1 MSNWFLE
8 CYAGSRKTLHRIP
21 LDKFPFSVGRSV
33 NSSLT
38 LDSPDVSRLH
48 CEFTRDNNQIILQ
61 DRSSTNGVF
70 VNHQQINEPYFIKHG
85 DVIHFANVEYRV
97 FFENFQ
103 EMEECDKTQVGIAS
117 LSSLMPTGLNE
128 FQELLDKSQT
138 TAVLQ
143 PIVNSSDHSVFAYEI
158 LGRGCHP
165 LLPQG
170 PFPLFQIAESTN
182 KEVELSEL
190 FMTRGVQVAIQS
202 HKNKPFFIN
211 THPRE
216 MEDLARLLL
225 TLRHLTEL
233 DNPPLLVLE
242 IHEEAVTN
250 TEVIRK
256 LRKELQYLHIKLAY
270 DDFGAGQNRL
280 LQLTDAPPDFLKFD
294 MAFIKDLEIASPMR
308 IRMLEVLLKISRDS
322 GITTLAEGV
331 DSLAKATICR
341 DLGFDLLQGFYFPN
355 VAPPVC

>member
-1 MSNWFLE
+1 MSKWFLE
-8 CYAGSRKTLHRIP
+8 CYIGGGKNLRRVPIDS
-21 LDKFPFSVGRSV
+21 FPFSVGRSEER
-33 NSSLT
+33 SLT

-48 CEFTRDNNQIILQ
+48 CEFILEDSRIILQ

-70 VNHQQINEPYFIKHG
+70 INHVQITEPYCLKHG
-85 DVIHFANVEYRV
+85 DVIHFANMEYRII
-97 FFENFQ
+97 FENKD
-103 EMEECDKTQVGIAS
+103 EVEECDETMVGIS
-117 LSSLMPTGLNE
+117 PLSSMMPKGLTE

-143 PIVNSSDHSVFAYEI
+143 PIVSSRDHSIFGYEV

-165 LLPQG
+165 LLPQS

-190 FMTRGVQVAIQS
+190 FMIRGVQIAIETQLG
-202 HKNKPFFIN
+202 KPFFIN

-216 MEDLARLLL
+216 MDDLARLLV
-225 TLRHLTEL
+225 TLKYLRDLE
-233 DNPPLLVLE
+233 NPPLLVLE

-250 TEVIRK
+250 TEVIKK
-256 LRKELQYLHIKLAY
+256 LRQELLPINIKLAY
-270 DDFGAGQNRL
+270 DDFGAGQTRL

-294 MAFIKDLEIASPMR
+294 MAFIKDIEQASPMR
-308 IRMLEVLLKISRDS
+308 LRMIEVLLKISQDS

-331 DSLAKATICR
+331 DSLEKAVKCR
-341 DLGFDLLQGFYFPN
+341 ELGFDLLQGFYFPN
-355 VAPPVC
+355 VEPAIS